1 MAGLRPYLR
10 NMPAS
15 VVIPLQ
21 AKMFLP
27 CICTPSFAPCGFI
40 PLQGKRATPEGA
52 HFGNHGQRKTLGA
65 WGHVLACVLPMRR
78 PHGVNTAV
86 FRCHEHRLGQRA
98 RGQLRTAHVSVCVC
112 SACGLR
118 GRCEAGRDVEG
129 RLVAPRN
136 MTTAFSLGKLNSLCI
151 TPSGFACG
159 STVHCL
165 LC

>member
-1 MAGLRPYLR
+1 MKTSIQLGLP
-10 NMPAS
+10 PETEAQPH
-15 VVIPLQ
+15 VI
-21 AKMFLP
+21 KMFLP

-40 PLQGKRATPEGA
+40 PLRGKRATPEGA
-52 HFGNHGQRKTLGA
+52 HFGNHVQRKTLGT
-65 WGHVLACVLPMRR
+65 WGHVLARVLPIRR

-136 MTTAFSLGKLNSLCI
+136 MTTAFSLGKLNSFLHNCLRI
-151 TPSGFACG
+151 RLRQHC
-159 STVHCL
+159 HCL